1 MNLLD
6 DLNPAQRA
14 AVEYTDG
21 PQLVVAGA
29 GSGKTRVITYKV
41 AHLITTGRFAAEHIL
56 AVTFTNK
63 AADEMRERIH
73 ALLEPGRSATP
84 TVCTFHSF
92 CARFLRQEIG
102 VLGFSSN
109 YTICDADDQARLVK
123 DILKELHIAEP
134 PVSVDMIVGRI
145 GRAKIHAIAP
155 AHYAA
160 RFRDADADL
169 LGEIF
174 GRYERRLTASGAL
187 DFEDL
192 ILKSNEI
199 LERFPNIRARLAQ
212 RYRYLLVDEF
222 QDTNPPQYKLVQL
235 LGGEHRN
242 LCVVGDEDQS
252 IYGFRGAI
260 LANIL
265 NFERDFPGA
274 KLFKLEQNYRSTR
287 AILRAASGLVAHN
300 RQRREKSLWTDNVEG
315 EPVVLYRAGD
325 PKEEANWVARAVKDV
340 LLNDFTGSVGILYR
354 ANFQSRRVE
363 DGLKGLAIAYRVVG
377 GQAFYSRKE
386 IKDLVAYL
394 KLAFN
399 RRDDA
404 AFLRVVNAPPRGLGD
419 RAMELLRRQAVAR
432 GNDLWGALEDILV
445 DESMPTRLRTAFR
458 LFHDLIQLLA
468 RSAAEKPL
476 GEFIEQ
482 LVIQSGYQKY
492 LSQQSDPESQS
503 RLENTQEFITA
514 AREHQQEGGTVQSFL
529 DRAALVSD
537 AETVAGSGR
546 VTLMTLHGAKG
557 LEFDHVFLVGVEQGL
572 LPHHRSQE
580 TDEDIEEE
588 RRLCYVGMTRARK
601 RLALSHSWSRPTP
614 DGSRTDPVRPSM
626 FLDEIPADALL
637 ELPRYTPFP
646 LTAAGVRPVRLRTK
660 LKDRGF
666 RTLDTAAEIQAFFGK
681 SGGARAADPK
691 AGPRIVHR
699 VTPRADGAAPSA
711 AGKPKPAAKPG
722 ARAAAGWKLGD
733 RVVHPTFG
741 RGTIQRIDNTANG
754 RKLTIYFERFG
765 LRRLMDHLADLERG

>member
-41 AHLITTGRFAAEHIL
+41 AHLIATGRVVAEHIL

-63 AADEMRERIH
+63 AADEMRERIRN
-73 ALLEPGRSATP
+73 LLEPSRSLPP

-92 CARFLRQEIG
+92 CARFLRQEIA
-102 VLGFSSN
+102 VLGLSTN

-123 DILKELHIAEP
+123 DILKELRIAEP
-134 PVSVDMIVGRI
+134 PVSVDVMVGRI
-145 GRAKIHAIAP
+145 GRAKIHGIAP
-155 AHYAA
+155 AQYAA

-169 LGEIF
+169 LAEIF
-174 GRYERRLTASGAL
+174 GRYERRLAASGAL

-192 ILKSNEI
+192 ILKTNEI
-199 LERFPNIRARLAQ
+199 LARFPDIRARLAQ

-274 KLFKLEQNYRSTR
+274 RLFKLEQNYRSTR

-300 RQRREKSLWTDNVEG
+300 RQRREKSLWTDNAEG

-325 PKEEANWVARAVKDV
+325 PREEANWVARAVKDV

-419 RAMELLRRQAVAR
+419 KALELLRRQAVAR
-432 GNDLWGALEDILV
+432 GNDLWGALEDILG
-445 DESMPTRLRTAFR
+445 DESVPTRLRSAFR
-458 LFHDLIQLLA
+458 NFHDLIQLLA
-468 RSAAEKPL
+468 RDALEKGL

-482 LVIQSGYQKY
+482 LVVQSGYQRH
-492 LSQQSDPESQS
+492 LTQQSDPESQS
-503 RLENTQEFITA
+503 RLENIQEFVTA
-514 AREHQQEGGTVQSFL
+514 AREHQHEGGTVQSFL
-529 DRAALVSD
+529 DRTALVSD

-580 TDEDIEEE
+580 SDEDIEEE

-614 DGSRTDPVRPSM
+614 DGSRTDPARPSM

-646 LTAAGVRPVRLRTK
+646 LTTAGARPVRPRTK
-660 LKDRGF
+660 LRDQGF
-666 RTLDTAAEIQAFFGK
+666 RTLDTTAEIQAFFGK
-681 SGGARAADPK
+681 QGGSTAASRTV
-691 AGPRIVHR
+691 GPRIVHR
-699 VTPRADGAAPSA
+699 VSSRPEGATPAA
-711 AGKPKPAAKPG
+711 AGRAEAVVKPG
-722 ARAAAGWKLGD
+722 PRAAAGWKPGD

-741 RGTIQRIDNTANG
+741 RGTIQRIDNTSNG

-765 LRRLMDHLADLERG
+765 LRRLMDHLADLKRG